1 MMRIACRSMLDIIVV
16 FMLLPGVVAA
26 QARERTQ
33 APNGTAER
41 SWGDLAREARLLSEY
56 QARLGDYVALRSW
69 TKGLGAREEPD
80 ASWFEAEDGTPSELL
95 CLPDIL
101 PAAPVIGRDEDPRQ
115 RPPLADLRVDDHLAT
130 RRILFTADLEELFRK
145 FVAKTL
151 APIDQA
157 RVLRVMPL
165 FPAGVPVQIVSEDLF
180 RVLPRLPDG
189 LEYRFRDRDLLVVD
203 LEGHRVVDEIWLV
216 LGESRT

>member
-1 MMRIACRSMLDIIVV
+1 MMRLTCRSMLDIIVV

-41 SWGDLAREARLLSEY
+41 SWGDLAREARLLREY
-56 QARLGDYVALRSW
+56 QTRLGDYVALRSW

-95 CLPDIL
+95 CLPDIF
-101 PAAPVIGRDEDPRQ
+101 PAAPVIGRDERQ
-115 RPPLADLRVDDHLAT
+115 SPPFADLRFDDHLTT
-130 RRILFTADLEELFRK
+130 RQVLFSAELEELFRK
-145 FVAKTL
+145 FVAKAL

-203 LEGHRVVDEIWLV
+203 LDGNFVVDEIWLAF
-216 LGESRT
+216 GPSGT

>member
-1 MMRIACRSMLDIIVV
+1 MRLTCRSMLDIIVV

-33 APNGTAER
+33 AANGTAER
-41 SWGDLAREARLLSEY
+41 SWGDLAREARLLREY
-56 QARLGDYVALRSW
+56 QTRLGDYVALRSW

-95 CLPDIL
+95 CLPDIC
-101 PAAPVIGRDEDPRQ
+101 PAAPVIGRDERQ
-115 RPPLADLRVDDHLAT
+115 SPPFADLRVDDHLTT
-130 RRILFTADLEELFRK
+130 RQVLFSAELEELFRK
-145 FVAKTL
+145 FVATAL
-151 APIDQA
+151 PPIDQA

-203 LEGHRVVDEIWLV
+203 LDGHRVVDEIWLV
-216 LGESRT
+216 LAASRT

>member
-1 MMRIACRSMLDIIVV
+1 MTIARRSMLEIIVV

-33 APNGTAER
+33 AANGTAER
-41 SWGDLAREARLLSEY
+41 SWGDLAREARLLREY
-56 QARLGDYVALRSW
+56 QTRLGDYVALRSW
-69 TKGLGAREEPD
+69 TKELGAREEPD

-95 CLPDIL
+95 CLPDIF
-101 PAAPVIGRDEDPRQ
+101 PAAPVIGQDPRQ
-115 RPPLADLRVDDHLAT
+115 RPPFADLRVDDHLTT
-130 RRILFTADLEELFRK
+130 RRVLFSAELEELFRK
-145 FVAKTL
+145 FVAKAL

-203 LEGHRVVDEIWLV
+203 LDGNRVVDEIWLV
-216 LGESRT
+216 LAASGT